1 MNSWVYKYACTGMF
15 SDQLDKMGFPH
26 QVIAGLRP
34 NNPHLK
40 FYGQIRTARFEM
52 IKTKE
57 EDLNL
62 NKELR
67 FLGCLSPGEILCVEA
82 SSQFAY
88 FGELM
93 SRISIRQKLGGVI
106 IGGLTRDSYFTQ
118 NLDELL
124 IFSEGYS
131 PCDLKG
137 RGQVQDTDVQIKIKG
152 VPVNSGDW
160 AFGDSDGIVIIP
172 EQLRLDLGQRIIKS
186 IKAETD
192 LAKEIDSGMSIEELL
207 KKHKEF

>member
-26 QVIAGLRP
+26 QVIAGLHP

-40 FYGQIRTARFEM
+40 FYGQIRTARFE
-52 IKTKE
+52 IVESKDE
-57 EDLNL
+57 NF

-67 FLGCLSPGEILCVEA
+67 FLGNLSPGEILCVES

-93 SRISIRQKLGGVI
+93 SRIAIRQKLGGVI
-106 IGGLTRDSYFTQ
+106 IGGLTRDSYYTQ
-118 NLDELL
+118 NLTDLL

-137 RGQVQDTDVQIKIKG
+137 RGRVQDTDVQIKIKG
-152 VPVNSGDW
+152 VPVNPGDW

-172 EQLRLDLGQRIIKS
+172 EQLRLDLGERIIKS
-186 IKAETD
+186 IKAEND
-192 LAKEIDSGMSIEELL
+192 LAKEIESGMSIEDLL
-207 KKHKEF
+207 KKHKVF